1 MAQKSINR
9 KHTHMLKGMYSV
21 KRVDTDRNQLSA
33 LILIERELSH

>member
-9 KHTHMLKGMYSV
+9 KHAHMLKGMCSV
-21 KRVDTDRNQLSA
+21 KPVDTDRNQSSA